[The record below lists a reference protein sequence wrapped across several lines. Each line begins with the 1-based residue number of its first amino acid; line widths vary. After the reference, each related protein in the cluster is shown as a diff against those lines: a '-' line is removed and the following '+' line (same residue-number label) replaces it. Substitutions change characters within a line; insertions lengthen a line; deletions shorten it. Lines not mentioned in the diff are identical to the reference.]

1 MNSTAAAHRGPVY
14 WVVHPL
20 DDEPEEKC
28 STEGLGPMHM
38 TRTTKVALLS
48 LRCYIFLMIPV
59 LVAFILRTAGVF

>member
-1 MNSTAAAHRGPVY
+1 MHASATADRSHLY

-28 STEGLGPMHM
+28 STEGLGLMPMTKM
-38 TRTTKVALLS
+38 TKIALLS

-59 LVAFILRTAGVF
+59 LVAFVLRAAGVF